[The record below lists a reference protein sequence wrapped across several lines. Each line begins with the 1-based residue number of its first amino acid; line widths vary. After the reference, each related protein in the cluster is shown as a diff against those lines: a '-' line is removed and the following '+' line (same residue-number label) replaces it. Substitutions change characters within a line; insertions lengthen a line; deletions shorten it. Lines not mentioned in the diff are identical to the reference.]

1 MRKSVLMV
9 AAMAAFT
16 VVAGEKSDDV
26 LDVQTNVASARAFTA
41 LPLCQRV
48 AGKASVRTPNG
59 EWEDAEEGHFY
70 PLGTSYRT
78 GKGGSLVLAF
88 GPGSTVSISGDA
100 EFGTRL
106 QPFGGDSRTVVLTR
120 GTVALDLPENL
131 PEGAVLVTAPGFT
144 VRNPAGASV
153 VDYADK
159 GDGDEATVLCRTGS
173 LGIGGRHF
181 DIPAMRAADKVRI
194 RTGQDHLFTSLHG
207 LSGNYV
213 VNIDQGVCTRAEVG
227 DDGAV
232 KPVEEK
238 GSLAWHL
245 SPKTQV
251 VINRLVPAIG
261 ERMSVHVMTFDA
273 SGELRNERA
282 FTEGRAGVNSGELV
296 PQKAGATA
304 SNEKAN

>member
-1 MRKSVLMV
+1 MV

-16 VVAGEKSDDV
+16 AVAGEKSDDV

-232 KPVEEK
+232 KPIEEK
-238 GSLAWHL
+238 GLLAWHL

-251 VINRLVPAIG
+251 VINRSVPAIG